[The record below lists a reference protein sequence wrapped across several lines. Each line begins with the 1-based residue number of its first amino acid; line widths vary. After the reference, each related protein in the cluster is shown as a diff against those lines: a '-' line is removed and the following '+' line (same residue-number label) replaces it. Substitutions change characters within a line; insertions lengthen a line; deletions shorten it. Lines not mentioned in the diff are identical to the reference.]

1 MRRTQGPG
9 GVVPAEFYIA
19 PGLALEAL
27 LDGAWTPVVVLRAP
41 GDTIGEWSVCP
52 ASSSGV
58 GEGRREGQEVSEAE
72 ALRVVK
78 EERERWIEWLKS
90 EGLAGR

>member
-1 MRRTQGPG
+1 MESAA
-9 GVVPAEFYIA
+9 VPAEFYIA
-19 PGLALEAL
+19 PGLTLEAL

-41 GDTIGEWSVCP
+41 GDTIGEWRVCP

-58 GEGRREGQEVSEAE
+58 GDSEGRREGQEVSEAE

>member
-1 MRRTQGPG
+1 MESAA
-9 GVVPAEFYIA
+9 VPAEFYIA

-41 GDTIGEWSVCP
+41 GDTIGEWRVGP
-52 ASSSGV
+52 AS
-58 GEGRREGQEVSEAE
+58 GEGAEGREGQAGQEVSEAE